1 MSSNSLSQETSA
13 LLSSDAT
20 IQNSTTLAGFD
31 GFIDTICDVVET
43 RKNAREYTRISTLKA
58 YGERIAAAAGKS
70 TNVEIVP
77 TLVKLGGNGPI
88 MANALGALGLPV
100 TYCGMTGFP
109 NTSPVFEE
117 FSQRSK
123 LLSICEP
130 ALTDAYEFDDGK
142 LIVGKHATVAEVTY
156 ENLLANIGEATWREA
171 WEKAGFVAM
180 VNWTMLPYM
189 TDIWRKILADF
200 PESAT
205 RKTVF
210 FDLAD
215 PEKRSRADILEA
227 LEIIS
232 QFQQQH
238 DVVLGLNEKEAIQV
252 GDVLD
257 LPTPPG
263 DVLTHETGQELAA
276 AIRARLNISVVVVHP
291 TRFAAAAS
299 ADETA
304 AVEGPWTATPK
315 ISTGAGDHFN
325 AGFCY
330 GQLLGATIAQS
341 LQIGV
346 GTSGFYVRNAKSPSR
361 AELGE
366 FIGSL

>member
-1 MSSNSLSQETSA
+1 MSTNSLSKETSA
-13 LLSSDAT
+13 LLSSDIT
-20 IQNSTTLAGFD
+20 IQNSKTLAGFD

-43 RKNAREYTRISTLKA
+43 RRNAREYTRISTLKA

-100 TYCGMTGFP
+100 TYCGMTGYP
-109 NTSPVFEE
+109 NTNPVFEE
-117 FSQRSK
+117 FGQRSK
-123 LLSICEP
+123 LLPICEP

-156 ENLLANIGEATWREA
+156 ENLLAHIGKEA
-171 WEKAGFVAM
+171 WCTAWEEAGFIAM

-189 TDIWRKILADF
+189 TDIWREVLAEFTD
-200 PESAT
+200 SNS
-205 RKTVF
+205 RKTIF

-215 PEKRSRADILEA
+215 PEKRSREDILEA
-227 LEIIS
+227 LGIIS
-232 QFQQQH
+232 QFQKLH
-238 DVVLGLNEKEAIQV
+238 DVVLGLNEKEAMQV

-257 LPTPPG
+257 LPTPAG
-263 DVLTHETGQELAA
+263 HVLTHETGKELSA
-276 AIRARLNISVVVVHP
+276 AIRARLGISVVVVHP

-299 ADETA
+299 ATETA

-330 GQLLGATIAQS
+330 GQLLGATIAQC
-341 LQIGV
+341 LQMGV